1 MNIAGRY
8 KQMKALEGDLVDKLP
23 RDR

>member
-8 KQMKALEGDLVDKLP
+8 KQMKALEGDLVDKLR